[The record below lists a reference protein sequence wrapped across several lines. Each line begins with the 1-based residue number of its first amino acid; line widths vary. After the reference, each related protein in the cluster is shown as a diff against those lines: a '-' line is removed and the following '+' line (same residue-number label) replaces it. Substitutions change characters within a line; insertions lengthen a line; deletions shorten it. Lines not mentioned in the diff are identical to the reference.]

1 MRLEL
6 RWSRVEEL
14 AAAAATLLSEHR
26 LEVDL
31 DGMRA
36 RLAADPRLAR
46 VHVDLAHPGER
57 CRIGRVLDV
66 IAPRA
71 RVGGDDFP
79 GVLSPLARVGDGR
92 TLALASW
99 DGTVRLWDVAAW
111 LAANTEK

>member
-1 MRLEL
+1 PPDERRRPRRPAGIHHQRGDRVLAPPSLLGTMGAEADPMRLEL

-14 AAAAATLLSEHR
+14 AAAPTTRLSEHR

-31 DGMRA
+31 EGLRA

-66 IAPRA
+66 IAPR
-71 RVGGDDFP
+71 
-79 GVLSPLARVGDGR
+79 
-92 TLALASW
+92 
-99 DGTVRLWDVAAW
+99 
-111 LAANTEK
+111 